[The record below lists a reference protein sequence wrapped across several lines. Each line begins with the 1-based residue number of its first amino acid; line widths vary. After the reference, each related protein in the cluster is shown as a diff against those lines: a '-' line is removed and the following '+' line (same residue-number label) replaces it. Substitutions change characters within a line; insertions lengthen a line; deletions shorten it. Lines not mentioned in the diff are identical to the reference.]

1 MGKSIRLC
9 LKDCEWAVNSWRSY
23 GRAFWFLPTGC
34 PLLFF
39 SWESDIGRRSVSIT
53 SRDVVLFNE
62 NGEDAKGQFVS
73 NPAGKLLNR

>member
-1 MGKSIRLC
+1 LAQLREG
-9 LKDCEWAVNSWRSY
+9 
-23 GRAFWFLPTGC
+23 FLVFANRIPAA
-34 PLLFF
+34 LF

-73 NPAGKLLNR
+73 NPAGKLFNR